1 MCPIA
6 AGSAVFDMPSLRHL
20 VLHDLQRPCLDGT
33 GGYEGGLA
41 AFSPC
46 LPRLELLA
54 LHGRRNQTRELDTL
68 LLSCERL
75 QVRGS

>member
-20 VLHDLQRPCLDGT
+20 VLQSLQRPCLDDT
-33 GGYEGGLA
+33 SGYEGGLA

-46 LPRLELLA
+46 LPRLEMLA
-54 LHGRRNQTRELDTL
+54 LHTDRSWTPELDIL
-68 LLSCERL
+68 LPTCERL
-75 QVRGS
+75 QVSGS